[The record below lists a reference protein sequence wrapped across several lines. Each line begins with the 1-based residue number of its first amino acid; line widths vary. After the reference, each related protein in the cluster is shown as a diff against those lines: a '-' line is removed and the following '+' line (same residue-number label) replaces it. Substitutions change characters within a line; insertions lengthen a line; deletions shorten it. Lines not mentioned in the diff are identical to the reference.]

1 MNRGP
6 VGEEHDELVR
16 VVRDERT
23 TVLAALAR
31 DTRDLDL
38 AEDAFQ
44 EAVAQALEV
53 WPDAG
58 LPDRPG
64 AWLTTTARRKA
75 IDRLRREA
83 RRTEKEDALGR
94 LEARARPQLSPED
107 AAAEPPSVL
116 VDDQLR
122 LVFACCHPS
131 LAVEAQV
138 ALVLRTLCGLTTP
151 EIARAFLVPE
161 ATMAQR
167 LVRAKRKVR
176 LAGVPFTVP
185 ADQQLPDRL
194 DAVLAVVYLVF
205 SEGYRATGGDDLVRA
220 DLCQEAIRLARLLA
234 RLMPDEPEVVGLL
247 ALVLLHDSRRATR
260 VDAAGDLVLL
270 EDQDR
275 SRWDHAAIAEGTTLV
290 AQALRRRRPG
300 PYQLQAAIAAVHA
313 EAGDPAGTDWAQVAV
328 LYGEL
333 ARIAPSPVVDLNRAV
348 ALGRVRGPEVALAL
362 VDRLAGREA
371 LDRHHL
377 LHAARAGLL
386 RDLGRHEESVIA
398 YRAALDRA
406 ETGPE
411 RRFLARRLAEAAEAS
426 AGPDPA

>member
-1 MNRGP
+1 MTRRRSGD
-6 VGEEHDELVR
+6 EHDELVR

-23 TVLAALAR
+23 TVLGALAR

-44 EAVAQALEV
+44 DAVAQALEV
-53 WPDAG
+53 WPETG

-83 RRTEKEDALGR
+83 RRAEKEDALGR
-94 LEARARPQLSPED
+94 LEARARPERSPEE

-122 LVFACCHPS
+122 LIFACCHPS

-176 LAGVPFTVP
+176 LAGVPFAVP

-220 DLCQEAIRLARLLA
+220 DLCHEAVRLARLLA
-234 RLMPDEPEVVGLL
+234 RLMPDEPEVLGLL
-247 ALVLLHDSRRATR
+247 ALVLLHDSRRVAR

-275 SRWDHAAIAEGTTLV
+275 STWDQQAIAEGTTLV

-313 EAGDPAGTDWAQVAV
+313 EARDPADTDWAQIAA

-333 ARIAPSPVVDLNRAV
+333 ARIAPSPAVDLNRAV
-348 ALGRVRGPEVALAL
+348 ALGRVRGPEVGLAL
-362 VDRLAGREA
+362 VDRLAARDA

-377 LHAARAGLL
+377 FHAARAALL
-386 RDLGRHEESVIA
+386 RELGRHDEAALA

-406 ETGPE
+406 ETAPE
-411 RRFLARRLAEAAEAS
+411 RRFLARRLDEAAEATPG
-426 AGPDPA
+426 GPPG